1 MVVALFLGLTLLL
14 GNACEWFG
22 QSDKVGD
29 RELTLG
35 PSVTHFKFSG
45 DYEIN
50 YIRTVGAER
59 RVTLRGDVQKLRD
72 VELRVEQD
80 TLFVVDKARKRFGRV
95 SRRFWVEVVGA
106 APQEFVLQG
115 GRSLEATAVGAGQPL
130 GLLCHEFTG
139 DVHLGGT
146 FSWIGVCGY
155 DSYGEIELRG
165 ESQSEFFSMFGAQR
179 INAEDMRAAYVG
191 LECGRLLGA
200 RVYATD
206 SLVVHCIEAV
216 DVYYKGN
223 PGIRVVAGNGVCG
236 TILPLRE

>member
-1 MVVALFLGLTLLL
+1 MRSISRLGMGSRRMVVALFLGLTLLL

-22 QSDKVGD
+22 QSDNVGD
-29 RELTLG
+29 KELTLG

-45 DYEIN
+45 DYEID
-50 YIRTVGAER
+50 YIRTVGSER

-115 GRSLEATAVGAGQPL
+115 GRSLEATEVGAGQPL

-139 DVHLGGT
+139 DVHLSGT

-155 DSYGEIELRG
+155 DS
-165 ESQSEFFSMFGAQR
+165 
-179 INAEDMRAAYVG
+179 
-191 LECGRLLGA
+191 
-200 RVYATD
+200 
-206 SLVVHCIEAV
+206 
-216 DVYYKGN
+216 
-223 PGIRVVAGNGVCG
+223 
-236 TILPLRE
+236 